1 MAGLARLDLLPPVVM
16 YDEHWANIVLAGAD
30 GVEGGGG
37 GTRPD
42 RRSIDLPHFV
52 TLCRRALP
60 YARAVRVRAALV
72 HWHGLESKWN
82 SEIAREGGLLAGG
95 GWCTTF

>member
-52 TLCRRALP
+52 TLCRRAP
-60 YARAVRVRAALV
+60 GIPPQRARRAPVCACCAGACGARAL
-72 HWHGLESKWN
+72 
-82 SEIAREGGLLAGG
+82 ARFGEQGE
-95 GWCTTF
+95 